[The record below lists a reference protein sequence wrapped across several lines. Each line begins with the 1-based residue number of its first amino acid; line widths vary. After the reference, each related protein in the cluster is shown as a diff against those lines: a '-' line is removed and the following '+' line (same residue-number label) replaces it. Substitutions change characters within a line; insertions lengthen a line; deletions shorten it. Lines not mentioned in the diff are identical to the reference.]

1 MARRSL
7 NFQKRDDKAELNV
20 IIPQFLP
27 SQFYNFLTI
36 RIVTFKEVP
45 NTGLHIYL
53 EETGYRKVTRAQFGN
68 FAVKG
73 CLYVE
78 D

>member
-1 MARRSL
+1 MARKSL
-7 NFQKRDDKAELNV
+7 NFQKRDDKIELNV

-36 RIVTFKEVP
+36 RMVTFNEAID
-45 NTGLHIYL
+45 TGLHIYL
-53 EETGYRKVTRAQFGN
+53 EETGYRKVTRAQSRN
-68 FAVKG
+68 IAVKR
-73 CLYVE
+73 CSYDE